1 MSNNEW
7 KLVELAK
14 NGDAKAFALLYQKY
28 YTDLYRFAFCLM
40 KSSHAAEDAVSS
52 AVLKAYENLGRLHK
66 NDSFK
71 SWIFQ
76 ITANE
81 CRNQLRK
88 LSIYLEDTSYP
99 EPCAAEEGYL
109 TPELREML
117 TPLSEEERL
126 VITLS
131 VFTGY
136 NSREIA
142 SLLHKKEGTV
152 RSIKSR
158 SLAKLREYINS
169 MENKK
174 GGISHERQ

>member
-14 NGDAKAFALLYQKY
+14 GGDAKAFSLLYQKY

-52 AVLKAYENLGRLHK
+52 AVLKAYENLGKLRK

-81 CRNQLRK
+81 CHSQLK
-88 LSIYLEDTSYP
+88 KTSVYLEDSSYT

-109 TPELREML
+109 TPELKEML
-117 TPLSEEERL
+117 ASLSEEERL

-142 SLLHKKEGTV
+142 ALLHKKEGTI
-152 RSIKSR
+152 RSMKSR
-158 SLAKLREYINS
+158 SLTKLREYIKS
-169 MENKK
+169 TENKK
-174 GGISHERQ
+174 GGMSYERQ